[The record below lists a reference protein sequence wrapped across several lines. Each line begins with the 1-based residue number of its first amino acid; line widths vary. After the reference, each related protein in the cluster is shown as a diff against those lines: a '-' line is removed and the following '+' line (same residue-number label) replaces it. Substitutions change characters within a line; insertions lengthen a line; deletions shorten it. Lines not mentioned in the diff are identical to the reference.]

1 MQTKLN
7 NKEIFSID
15 ITSQRQFANI
25 KIVLNEEMSVLLFA
39 GLETDK
45 DALLRQVFCLNSIF
59 KLQKTKQ

>member
-45 DALLRQVFCLNSIF
+45 DAVLRQVFV
-59 KLQKTKQ
+59 

>member
-45 DALLRQVFCLNSIF
+45 DAVLRQGFLF
-59 KLQKTKQ
+59 KFNF